1 MRAITNV
8 RIYDY
13 DQYLEN
19 GYVVFDQ
26 KIVKVGKMSDFKDD
40 GYQVIDGKGQ
50 LLLPNFVCNH
60 AHIYS
65 IFARGLSLPFNPKNF
80 LEILDQMWWRIDAQI
95 DNETTF
101 YSGIVAGKEFIE
113 NGVTTVIDHH
123 ASGLDIN
130 KSLTQLKKSLVDTL
144 GLRAILCFETS
155 DRYEVKDCIKE
166 NISFLNRYKSNHLA
180 GLFGMH
186 ASMTLSDKTL
196 ARVSKQLNG
205 APIHIHVAESVMDE
219 EDCRIKNNNMTIM
232 ERLEKFGLVNPN
244 SLIVHGVD
252 ISDEELDIVKEHKA
266 YMVVNT
272 TSNMNNAV
280 GLPNVVNYI
289 KHGCKVLVGNDG
301 LSSNMANEYNNV
313 YYTAHLVTESP
324 TGLGLDAVLDMIN
337 NSYEYVSNMLDIKL
351 GRIEKG
357 YEADFML
364 LPYQPFTKMDE
375 KNAFGHLFFGVYPA
389 LKPNDVYASG
399 RCLLKNRKIVSPKAN
414 KLFEEAKEVSEKLWK
429 RVKENQLWIYRQNL
443 MGQF

>member
-1 MRAITNV
+1 MKAIINV

-13 DQYLEN
+13 KTYIEK
-19 GYVVFDQ
+19 GYVLFDE
-26 KIVKVGKMSDFKDD
+26 KIVKSGPMSEFKND

-65 IFARGLSLPFNPKNF
+65 IFARGLSLPFNPHNF
-80 LEILDQMWWRIDAQI
+80 LEILEQMWWKIDAKI

-101 YSGIVAGKEFIE
+101 YSGICAGKEFIE

-123 ASGLDIN
+123 ASGTDIL
-130 KSLTQLKKSLVDTL
+130 KSLTMLKKSLVDTL

-155 DRYEVKDCIKE
+155 DRYPVNECIKE
-166 NISFLNRYKSNHLA
+166 NISFMNRYKSNHLA

-196 ARVSKQLNG
+196 ALVARQLNG
-205 APIHIHVAESVMDE
+205 APIHIHVAESKMDE
-219 EDCRIKNNNMTIM
+219 EDSRNKYDMTIM
-232 ERLEKFGLVNPN
+232 ERLEKYGLVNPD

-252 ISDEELDIVKEHKA
+252 ISDKELEIVAKHKA
-266 YMVVNT
+266 YMVVNI

-280 GLPNVVNYI
+280 GLPNIKNYLA
-289 KHGCKVLVGNDG
+289 HGVKVLVGNDG
-301 LSSNMANEYNNV
+301 LSSNMANEYNNA
-313 YYTAHLVTESP
+313 YYTSHLLGETP
-324 TGLGLDAVLDMIN
+324 MAMGLSEILDMIN
-337 NSYEYVSNMLDIKL
+337 NSYDYVSHMLGIKL
-351 GRIEKG
+351 GKIEKG

-364 LPYQPFTKMDE
+364 LPYQPFTKMDNT
-375 KNAFGHLFFGVYPA
+375 NAFGHLFFGIYPA

-399 RCLLKNRKIVSPKAN
+399 KCLLKNRKLVSKKATNLFN
-414 KLFEEAKEVSEKLWK
+414 KSLEVSEKLWI
-429 RVKENQLWIYRQNL
+429 RVKED
-443 MGQF
+443 